1 MGPACLRHVRLRIHD
16 YFSERFSGN
25 ASFATTWSEKGL
37 EGTVWSS
44 KDGQEWTP
52 DNLAIGM
59 KAWVDGLEEVTA
71 DA

>member
-1 MGPACLRHVRLRIHD
+1 
-16 YFSERFSGN
+16 
-25 ASFATTWSEKGL
+25 
-37 EGTVWSS
+37 VWSS
-44 KDGQEWTP
+44 KDGQEWTL